1 MEYRRFLDQVHSTW
15 ELNFYAKSWISKEY
29 TCRIRHGVRYYC
41 LSVFLALNTNVCNNS
56 QKIMSESLHGP
67 DLKIFAHIVIGI
79 QKRVQLISM
88 ECFMI
93 WKMQMMD
100 LLFCFMLVHTIPLDA
115 IPQHPNGFLSRI
127 QLKYSLVMPII
138 QTCKLSWNFLLHF
151 QRKNLFVFF
160 DSAYQ
165 GFASGDVNKDS
176 FAVRHFISRGFE
188 MLCSQSFSKIF
199 GLYGERVGNFELN
212 QTSEYICL

>member
-1 MEYRRFLDQVHSTW
+1 MKKTEAKLIASPQNNHEYIPSFGEPRFTKACVEFLLGHDSPAISEGRAHGIQAISGSGALYMGAQFVCQV
-15 ELNFYAKSWISKEY
+15 LNFKRIYLSDPSWGKILLFV
-29 TCRIRHGVRYYC
+29 C
-41 LSVFLALNTNVCNNS
+41 FLALNTNVCNNS

-138 QTCKLSWNFLLHF
+138 QTCKLP
-151 QRKNLFVFF
+151 
-160 DSAYQ
+160 
-165 GFASGDVNKDS
+165 
-176 FAVRHFISRGFE
+176 
-188 MLCSQSFSKIF
+188 
-199 GLYGERVGNFELN
+199 
-212 QTSEYICL
+212 